1 MIKLHD
7 LHRGDYVMVNFEG
20 KIWEGEVTDV
30 DKAEH
35 KACVLTDVQEFWYDA
50 EDIHPIVL
58 DENQLFRLGFERQN
72 NDDGSVKYMKG
83 PFRLLIQKEGNFTE
97 LDIWYREDRRHI
109 KTPLYVHELQNHYRS
124 MTKIELHHN

>member
-1 MIKLHD
+1 
-7 LHRGDYVMVNFEG
+7 
-20 KIWEGEVTDV
+20 
-30 DKAEH
+30 
-35 KACVLTDVQEFWYDA
+35 
-50 EDIHPIVL
+50 
-58 DENQLFRLGFERQN
+58 QLFRLVFERQN